1 MAYVQNK
8 ELKTRIA
15 LRYDSYSNW
24 MTNKPKLLEGE
35 IAIATIPSGAQVT
48 TKDPRVMQDLPNVV
62 IKVGDGV
69 STYDQLPFLSALAA
83 DVYDW
88 AKESVFPGEKFQLVR
103 IEGTNQ
109 YKLQAKGYAENDT
122 WTDIDG
128 SALVDLTDIYT
139 DVDALKTKVGAATD
153 AAAADGSLYARIK
166 ANADAIAAL
175 NGDEGAI
182 KKAIDEAIAAL
193 DAKVSI
199 VDDTKT
205 NPLNIE
211 IIQADGVITSVT
223 GSIDDVFYAKTAGET
238 LAGNLD
244 KEIERAKAA
253 EQVNADA
260 IAVLNGDDKVVG
272 SIAHTISELSAPSRA
287 QGLSADGTSFSVPS
301 TLAEED
307 GVIKMG
313 ADSIIKFA
321 GTYSDS
327 NPLATKKYVDD
338 GVADIL
344 GKINGGMHFIGVS
357 TTNPITEGETEGKVT
372 IKGQLVTEFDD
383 GDVILFGFK
392 EYVYSNGWIEIGD
405 ESLAQQ
411 LINELDFNADDTKSN
426 AASKTISVLKQENG
440 VISATYQDIQIAQSQ
455 VTDLDKALAAKAEKS
470 VVDGLKTTV
479 DALVGENGTVESVD
493 KKIQSAIGALDITD
507 EAVDGKYVSAVSQ
520 ENGAI
525 KVSRAAL
532 PTLNATA
539 GTHVES
545 PKDTITVITGVSAT
559 GHTITT
565 TSAAEVATKDYVDKV
580 KTDVETVT
588 GIVEELDTEVLASSA
603 NATVDTVSTDSFKVL
618 TGVAQEN
625 GALVYAGE
633 QGRATHA
640 VELKKVAATGNVADL
655 IQSNETFILLN
666 CGDSRDIILDYQART

>member
-15 LRYDSYSNW
+15 LRYDTYANW

-35 IAIATIPSGAQVT
+35 IAIATIPTGAQVT

-69 STYDQLPFLSALAA
+69 STYDKLPFLSALAA

-88 AKESVFPGEKFQLVR
+88 AKEAVFPGEKFQLVR
-103 IEGTNQ
+103 IEETNQ
-109 YKLQAKGYAENDT
+109 YKLQAKGYAADDT

-128 SALVDLTDIYT
+128 SALVDLTDIYA
-139 DVDALKTKVGAATD
+139 DVDTLKTKVGAATD
-153 AAAADGSLYARIK
+153 TAAADGSLYARVK

-193 DAKVSI
+193 DATVSI
-199 VDDTKT
+199 ADEANT
-205 NPLNIE
+205 NPLNIT
-211 IIQADGVITSVT
+211 ITQADGVITSVT

-253 EQVNADA
+253 EKVNADA
-260 IAVLNGDDKVVG
+260 IALLNGDADTIG
-272 SIAHTISELSAPSRA
+272 SIAHTIGELDAASRA
-287 QGLSADGTSFSVPS
+287 QGLSADSLSFSVPS

-313 ADSIIKFA
+313 ADNAITFTDA
-321 GTYSDS
+321 YSAS

-344 GKINGGMHFIGVS
+344 GKISGGMHFIGVS
-357 TTNPITEGETEGKVT
+357 TTNPITENENPGKVT
-372 IKGQLVTEFDD
+372 INGEVKTQFAP
-383 GDVILFGFK
+383 GDVILYGVK
-392 EYVYSNGWIEIGD
+392 EYVYSNGWIEVGD
-405 ESLAQQ
+405 ENLAQQ
-411 LINELDFNADDTKSN
+411 LINDLDFNTVGKAN
-426 AASKTISVLKQENG
+426 EASKTVNVLRQDDGTISV
-440 VISATYQDIQIAQSQ
+440 TYQDIQIAQSQ
-455 VTDLDKALAAKAEKS
+455 VIDLDKALAAKAEKS
-470 VVDGLKTTV
+470 VVDTLKATV
-479 DALVGENGTVESVD
+479 DTLVGEDGTVESVD
-493 KKIQSAIGALDITD
+493 KKIQGAIGALDITD
-507 EAVDGKYVSAVSQ
+507 EAVDGQYVSAVSQ

-532 PTLNATA
+532 PTLNTAA
-539 GTHVES
+539 GTHVAE

>member
-1 MAYVQNK
+1 MVYVQNK

-15 LRYDSYSNW
+15 LRYDTYANW

-69 STYDQLPFLSALAA
+69 NTYDKLPFLSALAA

-103 IEGTNQ
+103 VEGTNK
-109 YKLQAKGYAENDT
+109 YKLQAKGYAEDDT
-122 WTDIDG
+122 WTDIAD
-128 SALVDLTDIYT
+128 SALVDLTDIYA
-139 DVDALKTKVGAATD
+139 DVDTLKTKVGAATD
-153 AAAADGSLYARIK
+153 AAAADGSLYARVK

-182 KKAIDEAIAAL
+182 QKAIADAIDELNAT
-193 DAKVSI
+193 VSI
-199 VDDTKT
+199 ADEADT
-205 NPLNIE
+205 NPLNIQITQE
-211 IIQADGVITSVT
+211 AGVITSVT

-253 EQVNADA
+253 EKVNADA
-260 IAVLNGDDKVVG
+260 IALLNGDNKTVG
-272 SIAHTISELSAPSRA
+272 SIAYTIGELDAASRA
-287 QGLSADGTSFSVPS
+287 QGLSADGLSFSVPS
-301 TLAEED
+301 TLEEED

-313 ADSIIKFA
+313 DNSTIKFTDA
-321 GTYSDS
+321 YSEG

-344 GKINGGMHFIGVS
+344 GKISGGMHFIGVS
-357 TTNPITEGETEGKVT
+357 TTNPITEGETAGKVT
-372 IKGQLVTEFDD
+372 IKGQTVTEFDD
-383 GDVILFGFK
+383 GDVILYKLK
-392 EYVYSNGWIEIGD
+392 EYVYSDGWVEVGD

-411 LINELDFNADDTKSN
+411 LINELDFNADDTKAN
-426 AASKTISVLKQENG
+426 AASKTINILKQENG
-440 VISATYQDIQIAQSQ
+440 VISATYQDIEIAQSQ

-479 DALVGENGTVESVD
+479 DALVGEGGTVESVD
-493 KKIQSAIGALDITD
+493 KKIKAAIDELDVTD
-507 EAVDGKYVSAVSQ
+507 TAVDGQYVSAVSQ
-520 ENGAI
+520 EDGSI

-539 GTHVES
+539 GTHVVS

-588 GIVEELDTEVLASSA
+588 GIVEELDTAVLASSA
-603 NATVDTVSTDSFKVL
+603 DVTLDTVSTDSFKVL

-625 GALVYAGE
+625 GALVYAGTE
-633 QGRATHA
+633 DRATHA

-655 IQSNETFILLN
+655 IQTNETFILLN
-666 CGDSRDIILDYQART
+666 CGDSRDIIENYQA

>member
-15 LRYDSYSNW
+15 LRYDTYANW

-35 IAIATIPSGAQVT
+35 IAIATIPSGTQVT

-69 STYDQLPFLSALAA
+69 NTYDKLPFLSALAA

-128 SALVDLTDIYT
+128 SALVDLTDIYA
-139 DVDALKTKVGAATD
+139 DVDTLKTKVGAATD
-153 AAAADGSLYARIK
+153 TAAADGSLYARVK

-193 DAKVSI
+193 DATVSI
-199 VDDTKT
+199 ADEANT
-205 NPLNIE
+205 NPLNIT
-211 IIQADGVITSVT
+211 ITQADGVITSVT

-253 EQVNADA
+253 EKVNADA
-260 IAVLNGDDKVVG
+260 IALLNGDAETVG
-272 SIAHTISELSAPSRA
+272 SIAYTISELDAASRA
-287 QGLSADGTSFSVPS
+287 QGLNADGTSFSVPA
-301 TLAEED
+301 TLEEVD
-307 GVIKMG
+307 GVIQMG
-313 ADSIIKFA
+313 ADNAITFTDA
-321 GTYSDS
+321 YSAS

-344 GKINGGMHFIGVS
+344 GKISGGMHFIGVS
-357 TTNPITEGETEGKVT
+357 TTNPITEDENPGKVT
-372 IKGQLVTEFDD
+372 INNKEVTQFAN
-383 GDVILFGFK
+383 GDVILYGVK
-392 EYVYSNGWIEIGD
+392 EYVYSDGWVEVGD

-411 LINELDFNADDTKSN
+411 LINDLDFNTVGKAN
-426 AASKTISVLKQENG
+426 EASKTVNVLRQDDGTISV
-440 VISATYQDIQIAQSQ
+440 TYQDIQIAQSQ
-455 VTDLDKALAAKAEKS
+455 VTNLDKALAAKAEKS
-470 VVDGLKTTV
+470 VVDTLKSTV
-479 DALVGENGTVESVD
+479 DSLVGEGGTVESVD
-493 KKIQSAIGALDITD
+493 KKIQDAINDLDVTD
-507 EAVDGKYVSAVSQ
+507 VAVDGQYVSAVSQ
-520 ENGAI
+520 EDGSI

-532 PTLNATA
+532 PTLNATT
-539 GTHVES
+539 GTHVAE

-565 TSAAEVATKDYVDKV
+565 TSAAQVATKAYVDSV
-580 KTDVETVT
+580 KTEVDNVTSQVENLDSQVLATST
-588 GIVEELDTEVLASSA
+588 GIV
-603 NATVDTVSTDSFKVL
+603 VDTVSADSFKVL

-625 GALVYAGE
+625 GALTASGTE
-633 QGRATHA
+633 GRATHA
-640 VELKKVAATGNVADL
+640 VELKKVAATGNVEDL
-655 IQSNETFILLN
+655 IQTNETFILLN
-666 CGDSRDIILDYQART
+666 CGDSRDIIENYQA

>member
-15 LRYDSYSNW
+15 LRYDTYANW
-24 MTNKPKLLEGE
+24 MTNKPKLFEGE
-35 IAIATIPSGAQVT
+35 IAIATIPSGTQVT

-69 STYDQLPFLSALAA
+69 NTYDKLPFLSALAA

-103 IEGTNQ
+103 IEGTNK
-109 YKLQAKGYAENDT
+109 YKLQAKGYAEDDT
-122 WTDIDG
+122 WTDIAD
-128 SALVDLTDIYT
+128 SALVDLTDIYA
-139 DVDALKTKVGAATD
+139 DVDTLKTKVGAATD
-153 AAAADGSLYARIK
+153 AAAADGSLYARVK

-182 KKAIDEAIAAL
+182 KKAIDDAIAAL
-193 DAKVSI
+193 DATVSI
-199 VDDTKT
+199 TDEEGIN
-205 NPLNIE
+205 NPLNIT
-211 IIQADGVITSVT
+211 ITQADGVITSVT
-223 GSIDDVFYAKTAGET
+223 GSIDDVFYAKTAGEI

-253 EQVNADA
+253 EKVNADA
-260 IAVLNGDDKVVG
+260 IALLNGDDKTVG
-272 SIAHTISELSAPSRA
+272 SIAYTIGELDAASRA
-287 QGLSADGTSFSVPS
+287 QGLSADSTSFSVPS
-301 TLAEED
+301 TLEEVD
-307 GVIKMG
+307 GVIQMG
-313 ADSIIKFA
+313 ADSTIKFTDA
-321 GTYSDS
+321 YAADT

-344 GKINGGMHFIGVS
+344 GKISGGMHFIGVS

-372 IKGQLVTEFDD
+372 INGAVKTQFAP
-383 GDVILFGFK
+383 GDVILYGVK
-392 EYVYSNGWIEIGD
+392 EYVYSDGWIEVGD
-405 ESLAQQ
+405 ESLAKQ
-411 LINELDFNADDTKSN
+411 LINDLDFNTEGKAN
-426 AASKTISVLKQENG
+426 AASKTVNVLKQNDG
-440 VISATYQDIQIAQSQ
+440 TIDVTYQDIEIAQSQ
-455 VTDLDKALAAKAEKS
+455 VIDLDKAFAAKAEKS
-470 VVDGLKTTV
+470 VVDTLKATV
-479 DALVGENGTVESVD
+479 DTLIGQDGVAESVD
-493 KKIQSAIGALDITD
+493 KKIQDAIDALDVTD
-507 EAVDGKYVSAVSQ
+507 GAVDGQYVSAVSQ

-539 GTHVES
+539 GTHVAS

-666 CGDSRDIILDYQART
+666 CGDSRDIIENYQA

>member
-88 AKESVFPGEKFQLVR
+88 AKEAIFPGEKFQLVR
-103 IEGTNQ
+103 VEGTNQ
-109 YKLQAKGYAENDT
+109 YKLQAKGYAADDT

-128 SALVDLTDIYT
+128 SALVDLTDIYA
-139 DVDALKTKVGAATD
+139 DVATLKTKVGAATD
-153 AAAADGSLYARIK
+153 TAAADGSLYARVK

-182 KKAIDEAIAAL
+182 KKAIDDAIAAL
-193 DAKVSI
+193 DATVSI
-199 VDDTKT
+199 EDEEGIN
-205 NPLNIE
+205 NPLNIT
-211 IIQADGVITSVT
+211 ITQADGVITSVT

-253 EQVNADA
+253 EKVNADA
-260 IAVLNGDDKVVG
+260 IALLNGDADTIG
-272 SIAHTISELSAPSRA
+272 SIAHTIGELDAASRA
-287 QGLSADGTSFSVPS
+287 QGLSADSLSFSVPS
-301 TLAEED
+301 TLEEED

-313 ADSIIKFA
+313 DNSTIKFTDA
-321 GTYSDS
+321 YAEG

-344 GKINGGMHFIGVS
+344 GKISGGMHFIGVS
-357 TTNPITEGETEGKVT
+357 TTNPITEGETAGKVT
-372 IKGQLVTEFDD
+372 IKGQTVTQFDD
-383 GDVILFGFK
+383 GDVILYKTK
-392 EYVYSNGWIEIGD
+392 EYVYSDGWVEVGD

-411 LINELDFNADDTKSN
+411 LINELDFNSTNTAG
-426 AASKTISVLKQENG
+426 KTISVLKQEDG
-440 VISATYQDIQIAQSQ
+440 VVTATYQDIQIAQSQ

-479 DALVGENGTVESVD
+479 DALVGEDGTVESID
-493 KKIQSAIGALDITD
+493 KKIQGAIGALDITD

-539 GTHVES
+539 GTHVAS

-603 NATVDTVSTDSFKVL
+603 DVTLDTVSTDSFKVL

-633 QGRATHA
+633 ENRATHA

-655 IQSNETFILLN
+655 IQTNETFILLN
-666 CGDSRDIILDYQART
+666 CGDSTDVILDYQART